1 MKRFS
6 LRLLVISLLFGSI
19 SCEQP
24 KTEWTNLFNGENLD
38 NWEVFVDYSSQNPED
53 SAKTISAED
62 LFSVVEQEGTPVIRI
77 SGEIN
82 ASLATKESF
91 KNYHLQME
99 FKWGEKV
106 FTRRNSG
113 LLYHSYGPFGPGLG
127 AWMSG
132 HELQLWTGNLG
143 DSYRMGETWC
153 EIPVTQKDSTTF
165 VYAKDGDRMAFGKD
179 EISKIARKITDNE
192 KPIGEWNTVDLYCL
206 DDMSVHVVNGKT
218 VLVNYKSGKYE
229 NGNIEPLT
237 AGKIQFQSEGG
248 ELYIRSV
255 KVTDITEIPAQVL
268 Q

>member
-1 MKRFS
+1 MKNFNLIILFS
-6 LRLLVISLLFGSI
+6 AVLIGSI

-24 KTEWTNLFNGENLD
+24 KAEWTSLFNGENLD
-38 NWEVFVDYSSQNPED
+38 NWEIFVDYSSQNPED
-53 SAKTISAED
+53 SAKTVSAED
-62 LFSVVEQEGTPVIRI
+62 LFSVVEHEGAPAIRI

-82 ASLATKESF
+82 ASLATRESF

-99 FKWGEKV
+99 FKWGDKV
-106 FTRRNSG
+106 YTRRNSG

-132 HELQLWTGNLG
+132 HELQLWTDNLG

-153 EIPVTQKDSTTF
+153 EIPVIQKDSTTF
-165 VYAKDGDRMAFGKD
+165 VYAKDGDRMAFGRD
-179 EISKIARKITDNE
+179 EASKIARKSTDNE
-192 KPIGEWNTVDLYCL
+192 KPIGEWNTIDLYCF

-237 AGKIQFQSEGG
+237 SGKIQFQSEGG
-248 ELYIRSV
+248 ELYIRSLKV
-255 KVTDITEIPAQVL
+255 KDISEIPPEVL
-268 Q
+268 P

>member
-1 MKRFS
+1 MESFS
-6 LRLLVISLLFGSI
+6 LRLLVITLLFGSI

-24 KTEWTNLFNGENLD
+24 NTEWISLFNGENLD
-38 NWEVFVDYSSQNPED
+38 NWEIFVDYSSQNPED
-53 SAKTISAED
+53 STKTISAED
-62 LFSVVEQEGTPVIRI
+62 LFSVVEQEGNPAIRI

-91 KNYHLQME
+91 TNYHLQIE

-106 FTRRNSG
+106 YSRRNSG
-113 LLYHSYGPFGPGLG
+113 LLYHSYGSFGPGLG

-132 HELQLWTGNLG
+132 HELQLLTGNLG

-165 VYAKDGDRMAFGKD
+165 VYAKDGNRMAFGKG
-179 EISKIARKITDNE
+179 EVSKIARKITDNE

-206 DDMSVHVVNGKT
+206 NDMSVHVVNGKT
-218 VLVNYKSGKYE
+218 VLVNYKSGKYNNE
-229 NGNIEPLT
+229 NIEPLT

-248 ELYIRSV
+248 ELYIKSV
-255 KVTDITEIPAQVL
+255 KVTDITQIPAKVL
-268 Q
+268 K

>member
-1 MKRFS
+1 MKNFS
-6 LRLLVISLLFGSI
+6 LTLVVIFLLFGSI

-24 KTEWTNLFNGENLD
+24 KTKWTSVFNGENLD
-38 NWEVFVDYSSQNPED
+38 NWEIFVDYSSQNPED

-62 LFSVVEQEGTPVIRI
+62 LFSVVEQGGAPAIRI

-82 ASLATKESF
+82 ASLATRESF

-99 FKWGEKV
+99 FKWGDKV
-106 FTRRNSG
+106 YTKRNSG
-113 LLYHSYGPFGPGLG
+113 LIYHSYGPFGPGLG

-165 VYAKDGDRMAFGKD
+165 VYEKDGDMMAFGKD
-179 EISKIARKITDNE
+179 EISKIARKVTDTE
-192 KPIGEWNTVDLYCL
+192 KPIGEWNTVEVYCV

-218 VLVNYKSGKYE
+218 VMVNYKSGKYE

-248 ELYIRSV
+248 ELFIRSV
-255 KVTDITEIPAQVL
+255 KIKDITEIPAEVL
-268 Q
+268 